1 MKIPE
6 HSAFILIDVEVTGS
20 PINAADEGNNDK
32 VNKYHDSVLKALYF
46 FRLQKDVPIIHV
58 IEKHR
63 DDLSDIGRE
72 LDGAEYVH
80 DLESNTDFWAPSAPA
95 GGEYTV
101 VKRRYSAFF
110 GTDLELLFRG
120 AGAEHLFMCG
130 AMTDICVNYTAAEA
144 HQRDYHIHVISD
156 ACYTSSDD
164 GVAEAALD
172 NIRYFQKGDVI
183 CCSELDK

>member
-95 GGEYTV
+95 GGADV
-101 VKRRYSAFF
+101 ASSVSPMCSRKDAARR
-110 GTDLELLFRG
+110 GTR
-120 AGAEHLFMCG
+120 AR
-130 AMTDICVNYTAAEA
+130 V
-144 HQRDYHIHVISD
+144 
-156 ACYTSSDD
+156 
-164 GVAEAALD
+164 
-172 NIRYFQKGDVI
+172 
-183 CCSELDK
+183 